1 MCVINSVYT
10 AIKTQTSVIRSCG
23 VTCAVRAED
32 FTESQNVRGWK
43 GPLWVI

>member
-1 MCVINSVYT
+1 MSVLLGHFSRPDPGTHHTCVLKPPT
-10 AIKTQTSVIRSCG
+10 K
-23 VTCAVRAED
+23 D